1 LNKLGLNKPSPGLI
15 EKVIR
20 GRLIQKNNQVVR
32 KRAFYWR
39 YDTAAELELLNQLRL
54 LVSARLNFA
63 IPTKKP
69 VGHAT
74 ANGHRQWIY
83 DQPRTPWQRVKNSKL
98 LAEQEI
104 EIVEERII
112 GINPAD
118 LTRQINLIQTQ
129 LTALARDKTQPA
141 ITKRQLDMA
150 CLVTIN
156 QSTKPN

>member
-1 LNKLGLNKPSPGLI
+1 LNKLGLNKPSLGPI
-15 EKVIR
+15 EKEIR

-39 YDTAAELELLNQLRL
+39 YDTAAELELLNQPWL

-69 VGHAT
+69 VGHAAT
-74 ANGHRQWIY
+74 NDHRQRIY
-83 DQPRTPWQRVKNSKL
+83 DQPQTPWQRVKNSKL
-98 LAEQEI
+98 LAEQEL

-118 LTRQINLIQTQ
+118 LTRQISWMQNPTN
-129 LTALARDKTQPA
+129 RSGP
-141 ITKRQLDMA
+141 R
-150 CLVTIN
+150 
-156 QSTKPN
+156 